1 MAERL
6 TPQEI
11 QDIFDGY
18 DKAILNGTAN
28 TKEWQQKLKDAQK
41 GLKEYDKEL
50 KDSLKSLGTSFA
62 NLGKTLADGDVGA
75 SAFNG
80 VLKAGGDS
88 LTKFIGDATPATKAI
103 GLIIKAGV
111 AYVGAV
117 TKQADSLYK
126 GFQDVSRTGTVGFSG
141 MKEVYT
147 NMQKFGYG
155 IKELDKFGALM
166 SENSESLA
174 KFGGNAVDGAKAFAN
189 IGTEL
194 QHSGLTAELLNMGI
208 SVDEINKGAAGFV
221 KQQIGLGLNQK
232 QLGDKLA
239 SQTAQYIGELETIS
253 RLTGQ
258 TRQQQEQKIAD
269 AQAEQAFNAKMSSL
283 KKKADAGDLEA
294 QKQYVKFDQANRILE
309 GDIRKQ
315 FIKGVGGDISA
326 LGPLVNVA
334 GGELV
339 DAIQDPS
346 KDIGDVIGSL
356 TRGFKTLN
364 DSGGEQLAK
373 VNAFNDSFGD
383 YATWQQLYAQFGEKN
398 VNAEIAK
405 AAANKKAT
413 DSGTKNMTET
423 EIALRKSRDNLQD
436 FINFGI
442 DPVTKAVEILSKVVE
457 WITEWIPGAG
467 RAKAEREMQKRTEA
481 TKTAKVGVYNKEN
494 KLVYVTPDEAEKI
507 KAGTMEAPSE
517 TTAKEGEGK
526 GLSGKDLGG
535 LEKSFATAITR
546 AADEYFAA
554 TGKKVNIVSAL
565 RDSAKQ
571 KELYE
576 AYVSGKSKFPAGA
589 PGTSKHEKGLA
600 VDVDLAAAN
609 AMDSMGILAKYGL
622 KRPVAGDPIHIS
634 AKDGFDGILTGPS
647 SGYSPQIT
655 MHGTEALKI
664 EPMNAGN
671 LMGEEEEQNNQKTEM
686 LTTQLDHLDTLYRT
700 IVKQNDLSTK
710 ILQRTS

>member
-18 DKAILNGTAN
+18 DKAVLNGTAH
-28 TKEWQQKLKDAQK
+28 TKEWQSKLKDAQK
-41 GLKEYDKEL
+41 ALRDYDRELKE
-50 KDSLKSLGTSFA
+50 SLKKLGTSFVD
-62 NLGKTLADGDVGA
+62 LGKKLGDGEVGA
-75 SAFNG
+75 SVFNG
-80 VLKAGGDS
+80 SLAAGGNA
-88 LTKFIGDATPATKAI
+88 LTTFIGDATPATKAI
-103 GLIIKAGV
+103 GMIIKAGI

-141 MKEVYT
+141 MREVYS

-155 IKELDKFGALM
+155 VNELDKFGALM

-208 SVDEINKGAAGFV
+208 SVDEINKGAAGFI

-232 QLGDKLA
+232 NIGDKLT
-239 SQTAQYIGELETIS
+239 SQTAQYINELETIS

-258 TRQQQEQKIAD
+258 TREQQEQKIAD
-269 AQAEQAFNAKMSSL
+269 AQAEQAYNAKMSAL
-283 KKKADAGDLEA
+283 KKKADAGDIDA
-294 QKQYVKFDQANRILE
+294 KRQYDKFDKANRILE
-309 GDIRKQ
+309 GDMRKQ
-315 FIKGVGGDISA
+315 FIRGIGGDISA

-334 GGELV
+334 GEDLV
-339 DAIQDPS
+339 NAINDPS
-346 KDIGDVIGSL
+346 KDINDVIGSL
-356 TRGFKTLN
+356 TRGFKSLN
-364 DSGGEQLAK
+364 DSGGEQLAQI
-373 VNAFNDSFGD
+373 NAFNDAFGD
-383 YATWQQLYAQFGEKN
+383 YSNWQQLYSQFGEKD
-398 VNAEIAK
+398 VNSELAK
-405 AAANKKAT
+405 AEANKKAT
-413 DSGTKNMTET
+413 DSGTKNMTQT
-423 EIALRKSRDNLQD
+423 EISLRKSRDNLQD

-467 RAKAEREMQKRTEA
+467 RAKAEREMQKRTESIKT
-481 TKTAKVGVYNKEN
+481 TKVQVWKGNE
-494 KLVYVTPDEAEKI
+494 LVTVTPEEAEKI
-507 KAGTMEAPSE
+507 KAGE
-517 TTAKEGEGK
+517 TTAPTEQKAEGK
-526 GLSGKDLGG
+526 GLTGKDLGG
-535 LEKSFATAITR
+535 LEKSFATAITK

-576 AYVSGKSKFPAGA
+576 AYISGKSKFPAGK

-600 VDVDLAAAN
+600 VDVDLASAN
-609 AMDSMGILAKYGL
+609 ALDSMGLLAKYGL
-622 KRPVAGDPIHIS
+622 SRPVAGDPIHIS

-647 SGYSPQIT
+647 TGYTPSIT

-664 EPMNAGN
+664 EPTNTEMASN
-671 LMGEEEEQNNQKTEM
+671 EFEQQDTEKTEM
-686 LTTQLDHLDTLYRT
+686 LTTQLDHLDSLYRT
-700 IVKQNDLSTK
+700 IMKQNDLSTK